1 MNAGHD
7 TLVGV
12 HASLAELIALRER
25 GAGGTAHQ
33 VHGHAPPGAH
43 LGGSRSRGMEYCE
56 ARPYL
61 AGDDAR
67 GIDWR
72 QTARRGKPYV
82 KLFQEER
89 ERAVSVLIDL
99 GPHMRFGTR
108 VAFKSVQAARA
119 AALLAWSAAAGGDRI
134 GGIVWDGGAMQR
146 LPPQGRERGALA
158 LLREM
163 AEATARM
170 PGTLLALPALSAP
183 LRALADTL
191 RHGGTAVVLSDFSAL
206 DAAAERDIAALAA
219 RTDVLLVHVYDVFE
233 AEPPAGVYRL
243 TDGRASMTLDLRS
256 ADARTRYA
264 APFTARCDA
273 LERLARQPN
282 VRLLPLATHDDP
294 GLLAQLLAAPPHA
307 RYAA

>member
-1 MNAGHD
+1 MNAGQD

-25 GAGGTAHQ
+25 GAGGMPRQ
-33 VHGHAPPGAH
+33 VHAHAPPGAH

-56 ARPYL
+56 ARPYQP
-61 AGDDAR
+61 GDDAR

-72 QTARRGKPYV
+72 QTARRGKPYI

-89 ERAVSVLIDL
+89 ERALSVLIDL

-119 AALLAWSAAAGGDRI
+119 AALLAWRAAAGGDRI

-146 LPPQGRERGALA
+146 LPSQGRDRGALA

-163 AEATARM
+163 AEATARV
-170 PGTLLALPALSAP
+170 PGTMPALSAP

-191 RHGGTAVVLSDFSAL
+191 RPGGAAVVLSDFSAL
-206 DAAAERDIAALAA
+206 DAATERDIAALAA

-256 ADARTRYA
+256 ADARARYA
-264 APFTARCDA
+264 APFVARRAA